1 MMFSLIPCHS
11 RSRRWL
17 AAAAPLL
24 ALVAGCA
31 SPGPPQP
38 PSLNLPE
45 VVKDLTAERVG
56 GVVHL
61 HWTTPETTTDRIDIK
76 GAMTAEI
83 CRITVSAP
91 ASQTPACIPVARLPV
106 QSGPTQAAV
115 SLPPVLTVYPP
126 SLLEYRVQIFNVHCR
141 S

>member
-1 MMFSLIPCHS
+1 MTPSPILCHP
-11 RSRRWL
+11 RAHPRARRWF
-17 AAAAPLL
+17 AAAVVAPLL

-91 ASQTPACIPVARLPV
+91 ASQTPAC
-106 QSGPTQAAV
+106 
-115 SLPPVLTVYPP
+115 
-126 SLLEYRVQIFNVHCR
+126 
-141 S
+141 